1 MTAKSSNFESQ
12 KTKKVAYLIELAMV
26 KHGTEKLT
34 ERLAT
39 FAEKYRRVVESGHI
53 VSLTDNAMG
62 KLAFQGHEVIR
73 ELKLEVPERRVMIHL
88 NTFHTPADLCHILDS
103 CGELGVRELLIIS
116 GDGSIRL
123 PKLRPVDLGV
133 GGEAVTSVELVA
145 YLKKEFG
152 DYFRLGVA
160 FNQYEPEEHEHAKLR
175 RKLDAGADFV
185 ITQPVVEPSAA
196 IDRLH
201 RTLPV
206 PLHLEAW
213 MSPKIELLGEC
224 IGYQFPADTA
234 FDPIAALRRLEAHYA
249 GRSFYLALLNFA
261 KQFDLVVHP

>member
-1 MTAKSSNFESQ
+1 MPFESTSFESHQ
-12 KTKKVAYLIELAMV
+12 TKKVAYLIELAMV

-39 FAEKYRRVVESGHI
+39 FAEKYRRVIDAGHA

-73 ELKLEVPERRVMIHL
+73 ELKLEVPDRRVMIHL
-88 NTFHTPADLCHILDS
+88 NTFHTPAELHHILDS

-123 PKLRPVDLGV
+123 PKLRPADLGV
-133 GGEAVTSVELVA
+133 GGEAVTSVELVS
-145 YLKKEFG
+145 YLKKKFG

-160 FNQYEPEEHEHAKLR
+160 FNQYEPAEHEEAKLR

-185 ITQPVVEPSAA
+185 ITQPVIEPSAA

-206 PLHLEAW
+206 PLYLEAW
-213 MSPKIELLGEC
+213 MSTKIELLGEC
-224 IGYQFPADTA
+224 IGYRFPADAA
-234 FDPIAALRRLEAHYA
+234 FDPVAALRRLETHYA

-261 KQFDLVVHP
+261 KQFESVVQS